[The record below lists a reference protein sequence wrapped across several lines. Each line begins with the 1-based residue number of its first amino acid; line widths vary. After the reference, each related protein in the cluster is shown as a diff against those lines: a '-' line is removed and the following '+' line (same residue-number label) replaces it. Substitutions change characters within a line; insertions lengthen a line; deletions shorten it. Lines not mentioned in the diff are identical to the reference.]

1 MSVSRELVYYG
12 DLEQTSITEEQYMS
26 NMIYRYPQFD
36 SILSI
41 KEIEC
46 LSDYLQ
52 VPYDIRIVFCQVT
65 KDLPVDIQRVIFELS
80 VV

>member
-1 MSVSRELVYYG
+1 MSHEPVYYG
-12 DLEQTSITEEQYMS
+12 DLEQTFITDEQYMS

-65 KDLPVDIQRVIFELS
+65 KDLPVDIQRVIFELFTD
-80 VV
+80 